1 MKYLFV
7 SLFISALLL
16 AASLKGRSQTDPQ
29 RIQFPYLYNGLVSDD
44 DEILITDFN
53 SKWLAPCPY
62 ADLIQ
67 RKHIRTIHVQQRSVY
82 EKKNSEEHLIDN
94 VYFLF
99 TREGLLDSLIIT
111 LSDSLKT
118 FEDIQDWYAF
128 SYRNDTLESIRYP
141 MWNNTT
147 IHNLRILYKD
157 GIPYMTVLDYSKG
170 RLYTKYILN
179 SEKNIVE
186 RVSSKTENFQDTIHP
201 KFFHLTLPD
210 EFFIPEQKKAEVF
223 LKDVPEGKLCVLK
236 DNNGLV
242 ISETLYGLNDERYAP
257 RVRWTHTY
265 RWNEN
270 NILEKIIS
278 EEDIIYGCTFNE
290 DNLPDT
296 IRTKDQII
304 NISYEYSDEILRWS
318 PCGFKGI
325 GDIDEWVNMVNKTVK
340 TPSYNFMGEADTL
353 INAISDHIVK
363 VKTEDY
369 TYWFRN
375 DYLVQVS
382 TKDGETFRYLKDTLV
397 SYEKTKG
404 NKLPAAKTILK
415 RAYQLRDDIY
425 LYLKSED
432 PFFGTRIM
440 LLGNEA
446 KVSMHKGDIYY
457 TIYVSRSMVDSL
469 KTIDLNTADSQ
480 IEWYT
485 YAPSSES
492 DNMYFN
498 NKITQKTINFIKASN
513 QIRLFINGSIRKNSQ
528 LKSFEFTIRFIDDSI
543 HENE

>member
-1 MKYLFV
+1 MKYTIV
-7 SLFISALLL
+7 SVFISALLL
-16 AASLKGRSQTDPQ
+16 AASLKGWSQTDPQ

-44 DEILITDFN
+44 DEIFITDFN
-53 SKWLAPCPY
+53 SKWLAPCTY

-67 RKHIRTIHVQQRSVY
+67 RKHIRTIHVQECSVY
-82 EKKNSEEHLIDN
+82 EKKDSEEHLIN
-94 VYFLF
+94 HVYFRF
-99 TREGLLDSLIIT
+99 TKEGLLDSLIIT

-141 MWNNTT
+141 MWNKTT
-147 IHNLRILYKD
+147 IHNFHILYKD

-179 SEKNIVE
+179 SEKNMVE
-186 RVSSKTENFQDTIHP
+186 RVSSKTENFQDTIDP
-201 KFFHLTLPD
+201 QFYILTLPD
-210 EFFIPEQKKAEVF
+210 EFFIPEQKEAEVF
-223 LKDVPEGKLCVLK
+223 LKDVPEGKLCVFK
-236 DNNGLV
+236 DNNGLE
-242 ISETLYGLNDERYAP
+242 ISETLYGLSDEYFGP

-265 RWNEN
+265 RWNKN
-270 NILEKIIS
+270 DILEKIIS

-318 PCGFKGI
+318 PCAFKGT
-325 GDIDEWVNMVNKTVK
+325 GDIDDWVNVVNKTVRP
-340 TPSYNFMGEADTL
+340 PSYNIMGEADTT
-353 INAISDHIVK
+353 INSISDHIVK

-382 TKDGETFRYLKDTLV
+382 TKDGETFRYLKDSLV

-415 RAYQLRDDIY
+415 HAYQLRDDIY
-425 LYLKSED
+425 PYMKSED
-432 PFFGTRIM
+432 PFFGTRIN
-440 LLGNEA
+440 LLGNEGG
-446 KVSMHKGDIYY
+446 VSLWNDSIHHYF
-457 TIYVSRSMVDSL
+457 TLSRAQMDSL
-469 KTIDLNTADSQ
+469 KTIDLNTTENQVSCYNCHGLL
-480 IEWYT
+480 I
-485 YAPSSES
+485 S
-492 DNMYFN
+492 DLFVIGNSIVPEIRN
-498 NKITQKTINFIKASN
+498 NIRPNR
-513 QIRLFINGSIRKNSQ
+513 RLFADFNVTVLNRNGKTRQ
-528 LKSFEFTIRFIDDSI
+528 YSFYLTVD
-543 HENE
+543 NK

>member
-1 MKYLFV
+1 MKILFATYKV
-7 SLFISALLL
+7 LILMLFFPFF
-16 AASLKGRSQTDPQ
+16 AAAQVNQ
-29 RIQFPYLYNGLVSDD
+29 QNVQFPYFYTEYISDD
-44 DEILITDFN
+44 HVVLLTDFN
-53 SKWLAPCPY
+53 NKWLAPCPY

-67 RKHIRTIHVQQRSVY
+67 RKHIRTIHMQQRSVY
-82 EKKNSEEHLIDN
+82 EKKDSQEHLIDH
-94 VYFLF
+94 VYFRF
-99 TREGLLDSLIIT
+99 TKEGLLDSLIIT

-141 MWNNTT
+141 MWNKTT

-179 SEKNIVE
+179 SEKNMVE
-186 RVSSKTENFQDTIHP
+186 RVSSKTENFQDTIDP
-201 KFFHLTLPD
+201 EFYFLTLPD

-223 LKDVPEGKLCVLK
+223 LKDVPDGKLCVFK
-236 DNNGLV
+236 DINGLV
-242 ISETLYGLNDERYAP
+242 ISETLYGLNDDDVNP
-257 RVRWTHTY
+257 GVRWTYTY

-270 NILEKIIS
+270 YILEKIIS
-278 EEDIIYGCTFNE
+278 DEDIIYGCTFNE

-304 NISYEYSDEILRWS
+304 NICYEYSDDILRWS
-318 PCGFKGI
+318 PCAFNGI
-325 GDIDEWVNMVNKTVK
+325 GDIDDWVNVVNKTVR
-340 TPSYNFMGEADTL
+340 TPFCSFAGESDTI
-353 INAISDHIVK
+353 INSISNHIVK

-382 TKDGETFRYLKDTLV
+382 TKEGETFRYLKDSLV
-397 SYEKTKG
+397 SYEKTTG
-404 NKLPAAKTILK
+404 NKLPTAKTILK

-425 LYLKSED
+425 PCMKNED
-432 PFFGTRIM
+432 PFFSTRIM

-446 KVSMHKGDIYY
+446 KVSMYKGDIYY
-457 TIYVSRSMVDSL
+457 TIYVTQSLVDSL
-469 KTIDLNTADSQ
+469 KTIDLNTYESF

-485 YAPSSES
+485 YEPSPES
-492 DNMYFN
+492 DISYYN
-498 NKITQKTINFIKASN
+498 NNITQKTIDYIKMSN
-513 QIRLFINGSIRKNSQ
+513 RIYLFVTASIRKKNLS
-528 LKSFEFTIRFIDDSI
+528 KTFEFTIKFIEDSI
-543 HENE
+543 FENE

>member
-1 MKYLFV
+1 MKYAFV
-7 SLFISALLL
+7 SVFISALLL
-16 AASLKGRSQTDPQ
+16 AASLKGWSQTDPQ

-94 VYFLF
+94 VYFRF
-99 TREGLLDSLIIT
+99 TTEGLLDSIIIT

-118 FEDIQDWYAF
+118 FEDIEEWYAF
-128 SYRNDTLESIRYP
+128 SYRNDSLESIRYQIG
-141 MWNNTT
+141 NNKNTQ
-147 IHNLRILYKD
+147 NFRILYKS
-157 GIPYMTVLDYSKG
+157 GIPYMTVQDYSG
-170 RLYTKYILN
+170 GQLYTRYFLN
-179 SEKNIVE
+179 SENNTVE
-186 RVSSKTENFQDTIHP
+186 IISSKTEDFRGTIDP
-201 KFFHLTLPD
+201 MYDYITLPD
-210 EFFIPEQKKAEVF
+210 EFFIHEHNEAEVF

-242 ISETLYGLNDERYAP
+242 ISETLYGLSDEYFDP

-278 EEDIIYGCTFNE
+278 EEDIIYDCSFNE

-382 TKDGETFRYLKDTLV
+382 TKDGETFRYLKDSLV

-432 PFFGTRIM
+432 PFFGTRII

-446 KVSMHKGDIYY
+446 EAKLHEGDICY
-457 TIYVSRSMVDSL
+457 TICVNQSMVDSL

>member
-1 MKYLFV
+1 
-7 SLFISALLL
+7 LLL
-16 AASLKGRSQTDPQ
+16 AASLKGWSQTDPQ

-44 DEILITDFN
+44 DEIFITDFN
-53 SKWLAPCPY
+53 SKWLAPSPY
-62 ADLIQ
+62 TDLIK
-67 RKHIRTIHVQQRSVY
+67 RKHIQTIHVQSRSIY
-82 EKKNSEEHLIDN
+82 EKKDSEEHLIDN
-94 VYFLF
+94 VYFRF
-99 TREGLLDSLIIT
+99 TKEGLLDSLIIT

-118 FEDIQDWYAF
+118 FEDIEEWYAF
-128 SYRNDTLESIRYP
+128 SYRNDSLESIRYQIGYK
-141 MWNNTT
+141 TT
-147 IHNLRILYKD
+147 IQNFRILYKD
-157 GIPYMTVLDYSKG
+157 GIPYMTVQDYSG
-170 RLYTKYILN
+170 EQLYTKYFPN
-179 SEKNIVE
+179 SEKNTVE
-186 RVSSKTENFQDTIHP
+186 IISSKTENFQDTIHP

-236 DNNGLV
+236 DNNGLE

-257 RVRWTHTY
+257 RVRWTHTF
-265 RWNEN
+265 RWNDN
-270 NILEKIIS
+270 DILETVFS
-278 EEDIIYGCTFNE
+278 EEDTMYGCTFNE

-325 GDIDEWVNMVNKTVK
+325 GDIDEWVNMVNKNVK

-425 LYLKSED
+425 LYLKSDD

-469 KTIDLNTADSQ
+469 KTIDLNTADSH
-480 IEWYT
+480 IEWYN
-485 YAPSSES
+485 YGPSPES
-492 DNMYFN
+492 DISHYN
-498 NKITQKTINFIKASN
+498 NNITQKTIDYIKMSN
-513 QIRLFINGSIRKNSQ
+513 RIYLFVTASIRKKNLS
-528 LKSFEFTIRFIDDSI
+528 KTVEFTIKFIDDSI
-543 HENE
+543 FKNE

>member
-1 MKYLFV
+1 MKYAFV
-7 SLFISALLL
+7 SVFISALLL
-16 AASLKGRSQTDPQ
+16 AASLKGWSQTDPQ
-29 RIQFPYLYNGLVSDD
+29 RIQFPYFHQGISY
-44 DEILITDFN
+44 DEEIFIIDFN
-53 SKWLAPCPY
+53 RKWLAPCPY
-62 ADLIQ
+62 TDLIK
-67 RKHIRTIHVQQRSVY
+67 RKHIQTIHVQGRSFNI
-82 EKKNSEEHLIDN
+82 KQNSEEHLIDN
-94 VYFLF
+94 VYFRF
-99 TREGLLDSLIIT
+99 TTEGLLDSIIIT
-111 LSDSLKT
+111 LSDSSKT
-118 FEDIQDWYAF
+118 FEDIEEWYAF
-128 SYRNDTLESIRYP
+128 SYRNDTLESIRYQIG
-141 MWNNTT
+141 NNKTT
-147 IHNLRILYKD
+147 QNFRILYKS
-157 GIPYMTVLDYSKG
+157 GIPYMTVQDYSG
-170 RLYTKYILN
+170 GQLYTRYFLN
-179 SEKNIVE
+179 SENNTVAII
-186 RVSSKTENFQDTIHP
+186 SSKTEDFRGTIDP
-201 KFFHLTLPD
+201 MYDYITLPD
-210 EFFIPEQKKAEVF
+210 EFFIHEHNEAEVF
-223 LKDVPEGKLCVLK
+223 LKDVPEGKLCVFK
-236 DNNGLV
+236 DNNGLE

-257 RVRWTHTY
+257 RVRWTHTF
-265 RWNEN
+265 RWNDN
-270 NILEKIIS
+270 DILEKIIS

-296 IRTKDQII
+296 IRTKDQNI

-318 PCGFKGI
+318 PCGFKGT
-325 GDIDEWVNMVNKTVK
+325 GDIDDWVNVVNKTVK

-382 TKDGETFRYLKDTLV
+382 TKDGETFRYLKDSLV

-513 QIRLFINGSIRKNSQ
+513 QIRLFVNGSIRKNSQ